1 MGRRVALIVTLA
13 GLAVAVAWPTA
24 AFANANPNYNPN
36 AAFVGTGTSLVVPC
50 QSTMVAGSG
59 FSPTQFVTLTLEP
72 GSESLG
78 TAATDAG
85 GSFSTHVAVPAG
97 TDPGTYTIVST
108 GGLGFGAFTNLSVGK
123 GGCQAVPLLSQS
135 AVDPGGSTTLHG
147 QGCVPDS
154 AVVFTLAGKPI
165 GSTTANNQGTFSA
178 IIAPPGTKIGQV
190 TVTAS
195 CGTKTFDVALTLVST
210 AALHTPEGTTAV
222 FGVFVLLG
230 LVLLWGQ
237 FGSSASRRRKRHHS

>member
-1 MGRRVALIVTLA
+1 VGRRIALMMTLA
-13 GLAVAVAWPTA
+13 GLAAAVAWSSP
-24 AFANANPNYNPN
+24 AFADVNPNYNPN

-50 QSTMVAGSG
+50 QSTTIAGGG

-72 GSESLG
+72 GSEPLG
-78 TAATDAG
+78 TFATNG
-85 GSFSTHVAVPAG
+85 SGSFSTKVAVPAG

-108 GGLGFGAFTNLSVGK
+108 AGLGFGAFTDLSVGK

-135 AVDPGGSTTLHG
+135 AVDPGGSTRLHG

-190 TVTAS
+190 LVTAS
-195 CGTKTFDVALTLVST
+195 CGAKTFDVELAVVAT
-210 AALHTPEGTTAV
+210 AALGTPEGTTAV

-237 FGSSASRRRKRHHS
+237 FGSSASRRRKRRRT